1 MEQQASAPLNPPRLS
16 LLVVAGGVWLLSYFI
31 ARHGM
36 HAWAPVSHWD
46 IAVASIP
53 MFAFYWFVWVVQ
65 RTLRRFDELQR
76 RIHLEA
82 LALAFL
88 TVMLA
93 LMGFGLLEETPKGRV
108 IIPYRDLWLALL
120 PLYGI
125 CYFVARR
132 HYR

>member
-1 MEQQASAPLNPPRLS
+1 MEQQASAPMNQPPLS
-16 LLVVAGGVWLLSYFI
+16 PLLVAGGVFLLSYFV

-36 HAWAPVSHWD
+36 HAWGPVGHWD

-88 TVMLA
+88 IVMLA

-108 IIPYRDLWLALL
+108 AIPFRDLWLTLL
-120 PLYGI
+120 PLYAI